1 MLDLSCLPSLCNF
14 AVELKE
20 NSPGDARSGNVER
33 LNEKRMFT
41 NITWTDFFLGIA
53 IGTGVYYLLVG
64 LRYYRVEII
73 GFFSG
78 RKKMNFNT
86 TFDQEDYSDVLNDED
101 NSTKTKQNHFLA
113 SSDQDFEQIERLI
126 TKIKRIISDTAQ
138 VQLEPDEFKDYIG
151 VTLKEYPLIKNS
163 PLRASINELIV
174 SECEKYGAV
183 ALSEEEV
190 DLLW

>member
-1 MLDLSCLPSLCNF
+1 
-14 AVELKE
+14 
-20 NSPGDARSGNVER
+20 
-33 LNEKRMFT
+33 MFT

-53 IGTGVYYLLVG
+53 IGTGAYYLLVG

-86 TFDQEDYSDVLNDED
+86 TFDEEDYED

-138 VQLEPDEFKDYIG
+138 VQLEPDEFKDYIS